1 MNRIDVDSSTIIS
14 IGYDIVDDE
23 LVLEIKF
30 KGERLYHYY
39 SVAPKIYQEL
49 MQAESIGSYFNKNI
63 AKKYKYR
70 QIE

>member
-1 MNRIDVDSSTIIS
+1 MNRIPVDSSSLVS
-14 IGYDIVDDE
+14 IGYDIVDGL
-23 LVLEIKF
+23 LVLEVEF

-39 SVAPKIYQEL
+39 DVPAEVHYDL
-49 MQAESIGSYFNKNI
+49 MKAESVGSYFNKNI